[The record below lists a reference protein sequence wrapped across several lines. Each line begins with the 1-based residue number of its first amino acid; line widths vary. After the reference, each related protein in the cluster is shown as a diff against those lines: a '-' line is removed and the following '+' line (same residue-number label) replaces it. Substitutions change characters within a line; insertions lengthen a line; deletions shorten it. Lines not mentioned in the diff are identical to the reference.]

1 MCFIF
6 CERKIRRIYKIWIG
20 WFFTNWTDV
29 FNGYRSRNRRVYF
42 CLKYHNH
49 SLQSFYYLYYTKLE
63 RKFMNEIALSDNLAQ
78 IELEINHHKQLAGQS
93 IWEIGRRLNHVKEH
107 DLAHGQFME
116 WYQNLGIDKDFASKS
131 MKIAKELPNFET
143 LRNLGTTALHLIATL
158 PEENRQEQIERI
170 EQGDN
175 PTVREL
181 QEVKRQLNLAR
192 SANDSLREQNECL
205 AEQALKGLETKMI
218 EKEVVKEIEVAPA
231 DYDATKS
238 LNATLLEK
246 NSKLKREYDDLNGRA
261 AFIEEQYNKLVEERK
276 AVDEKSAKYDELTE
290 AIKQSQG
297 QLNEAQAKIGSYK
310 SLLSFIRKGNE
321 MVVNMGGLVYVDE
334 QRILHSDSKV
344 RNEFE
349 QLQKAISRLAE
360 DMGSMLKETEVLEGE
375 IV

>member
-1 MCFIF
+1 M
-6 CERKIRRIYKIWIG
+6 
-20 WFFTNWTDV
+20 
-29 FNGYRSRNRRVYF
+29 
-42 CLKYHNH
+42 
-49 SLQSFYYLYYTKLE
+49 Q
-63 RKFMNEIALSDNLAQ
+63 EIALSDNLAQ

-107 DLAHGQFME
+107 DLVHGEFRDWHE
-116 WYQNLGIDKDFASKS
+116 RLGLDKDFAYKS
-131 MKIAKELPNFET
+131 MKIAKELPNVET
-143 LRNLGTTALHLIATL
+143 LRHLGTTALHLIATL
-158 PEENRQEQIERI
+158 PEKNRQEQIERI

-192 SANDSLREQNECL
+192 SANDSLREQNERL
-205 AEQALKGLETKMI
+205 AEQALKGLETKTI

-246 NSKLKREYDDLNGRA
+246 NSQLKREYEDLNDRA

-310 SLLSFIRKGNE
+310 NLLSFIRKGNE

-349 QLQKAISRLAE
+349 QLQKAISRLAD

-375 IV
+375 II

>member
-1 MCFIF
+1 M
-6 CERKIRRIYKIWIG
+6 
-20 WFFTNWTDV
+20 
-29 FNGYRSRNRRVYF
+29 
-42 CLKYHNH
+42 
-49 SLQSFYYLYYTKLE
+49 Q
-63 RKFMNEIALSDNLAQ
+63 EIALSDNLAQ

-107 DLAHGQFME
+107 DLAHGEFRDWHE
-116 WYQNLGIDKDFASKS
+116 RLGLDKDFAYKS
-131 MKIAKELPNFET
+131 MKIAKELPNVET
-143 LRNLGTTALHLIATL
+143 LRHLGTTALHLIATL

-192 SANDSLREQNECL
+192 SANDSLREQNERL
-205 AEQALKGLETKMI
+205 AEQALKGLETKTI
-218 EKEVVKEIEVAPA
+218 EKEVIKEIEVAPA

-246 NSKLKREYDDLNGRA
+246 NSQLKREYEDLNSRA
-261 AFIEEQYNKLVEERK
+261 EFIEEQYNKLVEERK

-349 QLQKAISRLAE
+349 QLQKAISRLAD

-375 IV
+375 II

>member
-1 MCFIF
+1 M
-6 CERKIRRIYKIWIG
+6 
-20 WFFTNWTDV
+20 
-29 FNGYRSRNRRVYF
+29 
-42 CLKYHNH
+42 
-49 SLQSFYYLYYTKLE
+49 Q
-63 RKFMNEIALSDNLAQ
+63 EIALSNDLNILTA
-78 IELEINHHKQLAGQS
+78 EITGFKRLAGQS
-93 IWEIGRRLNHVKEH
+93 IFEIGYRLKHIKEH
-107 DLAHGQFME
+107 NLTHGQFENWLRTVNIEPSSARKMITIAE
-116 WYQNLGIDKDFASKS
+116 ELTSNRSTLNDLGLS
-131 MKIAKELPNFET
+131 
-143 LRNLGTTALHLIATL
+143 ALYLIATL
-158 PEENRQEQIERI
+158 PEEEKKTQINRI
-170 EQGDN
+170 EQGNN

-192 SANDSLREQNECL
+192 SANNSLREQNERL
-205 AEQALKGLETKMI
+205 AEQALKGLETKTI

-246 NSKLKREYDDLNGRA
+246 NSKLKREYDDLNNRA
-261 AFIEEQYNKLVEERK
+261 AFIEQQYNKLVEERK

-375 IV
+375 IA

>member
-1 MCFIF
+1 M
-6 CERKIRRIYKIWIG
+6 
-20 WFFTNWTDV
+20 
-29 FNGYRSRNRRVYF
+29 
-42 CLKYHNH
+42 
-49 SLQSFYYLYYTKLE
+49 Q
-63 RKFMNEIALSDNLAQ
+63 EIALSDNLAQ

-107 DLAHGQFME
+107 DLVHGQFME

-143 LRNLGTTALHLIATL
+143 LRNLGTAALHLIATL

-170 EQGDN
+170 EKGDN

-192 SANDSLREQNECL
+192 SANDSLREQNERL
-205 AEQALKGLETKMI
+205 AEQALKGLETKTI

-246 NSKLKREYDDLNGRA
+246 NSKLKREYDDLNNRA
-261 AFIEEQYNKLVEERK
+261 VFIEEQYNKLVEERK

-297 QLNEAQAKIGSYK
+297 QLSEAQAKIGSYK

-375 IV
+375 II

>member
-1 MCFIF
+1 M
-6 CERKIRRIYKIWIG
+6 
-20 WFFTNWTDV
+20 
-29 FNGYRSRNRRVYF
+29 
-42 CLKYHNH
+42 
-49 SLQSFYYLYYTKLE
+49 Q
-63 RKFMNEIALSDNLAQ
+63 EIALSDNLSQ

-107 DLAHGQFME
+107 DLAHGEFRDWHE
-116 WYQNLGIDKDFASKS
+116 RLGLDKDFAYKS
-131 MKIAKELPNFET
+131 MKIAKELPNVET
-143 LRNLGTTALHLIATL
+143 LRHLGTTALHLIATL
-158 PEENRQEQIERI
+158 PEENKQEQIERI

-192 SANDSLREQNECL
+192 SANDSLREKNERL
-205 AEQALKGLETKMI
+205 AEQALKGLETKTI

-246 NSKLKREYDDLNGRA
+246 NSKLKREYEDLNDRA
-261 AFIEEQYNKLVEERK
+261 VFIEEQYNKLVEERK

-321 MVVNMGGLVYVDE
+321 MVVSMGGLVYVDE

-375 IV
+375 II

>member
-1 MCFIF
+1 M
-6 CERKIRRIYKIWIG
+6 
-20 WFFTNWTDV
+20 
-29 FNGYRSRNRRVYF
+29 
-42 CLKYHNH
+42 
-49 SLQSFYYLYYTKLE
+49 Q
-63 RKFMNEIALSDNLAQ
+63 EIALSDNLAQ

-107 DLAHGQFME
+107 DLVHGEFRDWHE
-116 WYQNLGIDKDFASKS
+116 RLGLDKDFAYKS
-131 MKIAKELPNFET
+131 MKIAKELPNVET
-143 LRNLGTTALHLIATL
+143 LRHLGTTALHLIATM

-181 QEVKRQLNLAR
+181 QEVKRQLNLTR
-192 SANDSLREQNECL
+192 SANDSLRGQNERL
-205 AEQALKGLETKMI
+205 AEQALKGLETKTI
-218 EKEVVKEIEVAPA
+218 EKEVIKEIEVAPA

-246 NSKLKREYDDLNGRA
+246 NSQLKQKYDDLNNRA
-261 AFIEEQYNKLVEERK
+261 EFIEEQYNKLVEERK

-321 MVVNMGGLVYVDE
+321 MVVSMGGLVYVDE

-375 IV
+375 II

>member
-1 MCFIF
+1 
-6 CERKIRRIYKIWIG
+6 
-20 WFFTNWTDV
+20 
-29 FNGYRSRNRRVYF
+29 
-42 CLKYHNH
+42 
-49 SLQSFYYLYYTKLE
+49 
-63 RKFMNEIALSDNLAQ
+63 MNEIALSDNLAQ

-93 IWEIGRRLNHVKEH
+93 IWEIGRRLNHVKEN

-116 WYQNLGIDKDFASKS
+116 WYQSLGIDKDFASKS

-158 PEENRQEQIERI
+158 PEEERQEQIERI

-192 SANDSLREQNECL
+192 SANDSLREKNERL
-205 AEQALKGLETKMI
+205 AEQALKGLETKTI
-218 EKEVVKEIEVAPA
+218 EKEAVKEIEVAPA

-246 NSKLKREYDDLNGRA
+246 NSKLKREYDDLNNRA
-261 AFIEEQYNKLVEERK
+261 AFIEEQYDKLVEERK

-375 IV
+375 II

>member
-1 MCFIF
+1 M
-6 CERKIRRIYKIWIG
+6 
-20 WFFTNWTDV
+20 
-29 FNGYRSRNRRVYF
+29 
-42 CLKYHNH
+42 
-49 SLQSFYYLYYTKLE
+49 Q
-63 RKFMNEIALSDNLAQ
+63 EIALSDNLAQ

-107 DLAHGQFME
+107 DLAHGEFRDWHE
-116 WYQNLGIDKDFASKS
+116 RLGLDKDFAYKS
-131 MKIAKELPNFET
+131 MKIAKELPNVET
-143 LRNLGTTALHLIATL
+143 LRHLGTTALHLIATL
-158 PEENRQEQIERI
+158 PDENKQEQIERI

-192 SANDSLREQNECL
+192 SANDSLREQNERL
-205 AEQALKGLETKMI
+205 AEQALKGLETKTI

-246 NSKLKREYDDLNGRA
+246 NSKLKREYDDLNDRA
-261 AFIEEQYNKLVEERK
+261 AFIEQQYNKLVEERK
-276 AVDEKSAKYDELTE
+276 EVDEKSAKYDELTE

-321 MVVNMGGLVYVDE
+321 MVVSMGGLVYVDE

-375 IV
+375 II

>member
-1 MCFIF
+1 M
-6 CERKIRRIYKIWIG
+6 
-20 WFFTNWTDV
+20 
-29 FNGYRSRNRRVYF
+29 
-42 CLKYHNH
+42 
-49 SLQSFYYLYYTKLE
+49 Q
-63 RKFMNEIALSDNLAQ
+63 EIALSDNLAQ

-107 DLAHGQFME
+107 DLVHGEFRDWHE
-116 WYQNLGIDKDFASKS
+116 RLGLDKDFAYKS
-131 MKIAKELPNFET
+131 MKIAKELPNVET
-143 LRNLGTTALHLIATL
+143 LRHLGTTALHLIATL
-158 PEENRQEQIERI
+158 PEENRREQIERI

-192 SANDSLREQNECL
+192 SDNDSLREKNERL
-205 AEQALKGLETKMI
+205 AEQALKGLETKTI

-246 NSKLKREYDDLNGRA
+246 NSQLKREYDDLNDRA
-261 AFIEEQYNKLVEERK
+261 EFIEQQYNKLVEERK

-375 IV
+375 II

>member
-1 MCFIF
+1 MQ
-6 CERKIRRIYKIWIG
+6 E
-20 WFFTNWTDV
+20 
-29 FNGYRSRNRRVYF
+29 
-42 CLKYHNH
+42 
-49 SLQSFYYLYYTKLE
+49 
-63 RKFMNEIALSDNLAQ
+63 MALSDNLAQ

-107 DLAHGQFME
+107 DLVHGEFRAWHE
-116 WYQNLGIDKDFASKS
+116 KLGLDKDFAYKS
-131 MKIAKELPNFET
+131 MKIANELPNVET
-143 LRNLGTTALHLIATL
+143 LRHLGTTALHLIATL
-158 PEENRQEQIERI
+158 PEENKQEQIERI

-181 QEVKRQLNLAR
+181 QEVKRQLKLVR
-192 SANDSLREQNECL
+192 SANESLREKNERL
-205 AEQALKGLETKMI
+205 AEQALKSLETKTTKMI
-218 EKEVVKEIEVAPA
+218 EKEVVKEVTPA

-246 NSKLKREYDDLNGRA
+246 NSKLKREYDDLNNRA
-261 AFIEEQYNKLVEERK
+261 AFIEEQYNKLIEERK

-349 QLQKAISRLAE
+349 QLQKAISRLAY
-360 DMGSMLKETEVLEGE
+360 DMGSMLKETEILEGE

>member
-1 MCFIF
+1 MQ
-6 CERKIRRIYKIWIG
+6 E
-20 WFFTNWTDV
+20 
-29 FNGYRSRNRRVYF
+29 
-42 CLKYHNH
+42 
-49 SLQSFYYLYYTKLE
+49 
-63 RKFMNEIALSDNLAQ
+63 MALSDNLAQ

-107 DLAHGQFME
+107 DLVHGEFRAWHE
-116 WYQNLGIDKDFASKS
+116 KLGLDKDFAYKS
-131 MKIAKELPNFET
+131 MKIANELPNVET
-143 LRNLGTTALHLIATL
+143 LRHLGTTALHLIATL
-158 PEENRQEQIERI
+158 PEENKQEQIERI

-181 QEVKRQLNLAR
+181 QEVKRQLKLAR
-192 SANDSLREQNECL
+192 SANESLREKNERL
-205 AEQALKGLETKMI
+205 AEQALKSLETKMTKMI
-218 EKEVVKEIEVAPA
+218 EKEVVKEVTPA

-246 NSKLKREYDDLNGRA
+246 NSKLKREYDDLNNRA
-261 AFIEEQYNKLVEERK
+261 AFIEEQYNKLIEERK

-349 QLQKAISRLAE
+349 QLQKAISRLAY
-360 DMGSMLKETEVLEGE
+360 DMGSMLKETEILEGE

>member
-1 MCFIF
+1 M
-6 CERKIRRIYKIWIG
+6 
-20 WFFTNWTDV
+20 
-29 FNGYRSRNRRVYF
+29 
-42 CLKYHNH
+42 
-49 SLQSFYYLYYTKLE
+49 Q
-63 RKFMNEIALSDNLAQ
+63 EIALSDNLAQ

-107 DLAHGQFME
+107 DLAHGEFMSWLRKVE
-116 WYQNLGIDKDFASKS
+116 IDHTSAKRM
-131 MKIAKELPNFET
+131 MKIANELPNSAT
-143 LRNLGTTALHLIATL
+143 LHHLGTAALHLIATL

-170 EQGDN
+170 EKGDN

-192 SANDSLREQNECL
+192 SANDSLREKNERL
-205 AEQALKGLETKMI
+205 AEQALKGLETKTI
-218 EKEVVKEIEVAPA
+218 ENEVVKEIEVAPA

-246 NSKLKREYDDLNGRA
+246 NSKLKREYDDLNNRA

-297 QLNEAQAKIGSYK
+297 QLSEAQAKIGCYK

-375 IV
+375 II